1 MTDTIRYEVADRI
14 ATITLNRPERMNA
27 FTWEMVDAWAAA
39 LTEAQSD
46 DKVFVVIVTGAGK
59 AFCSGGDI
67 QGMGERGE
75 RTPLQRKTE
84 LAGHVHRIP
93 LALESVDKPVIAA
106 INGAAAGAGLDLALQ
121 CDLRYAA
128 ASARLGETYVRVGLV
143 PGAGGT
149 WFLPRLVGTAK
160 ALELFWTGDLISAEE
175 AERIGM
181 INKVLPDEQLM
192 DHVRTVADKIANALH
207 QARGLSGAAHRS
219 PHQPRSHLVTLRR
232 RFRLGRP
239 QGSGAR
245 LSREAQAEL
254 HRKLT
259 PAPRRERGG
268 RLLQPEHAATAV
280 SRRPVLG
287 YRRSAPQ
294 AAPRPGG
301 EADGAG
307 GLLGARR
314 RASRRLR
321 GRRDRS
327 ING

>member
-1 MTDTIRYEVADRI
+1 MTDVIRYEVTDRI

-75 RTPLQRKTE
+75 RTPLQRKNE

-128 ASARLGETYVRVGLV
+128 VSARLGETYVRVGLV

-192 DHVRTVADKIANALH
+192 DHVRAVADKIASGP
-207 QARGLSGAAHRS
+207 QLSMRFIKRAVYQGQRIDLRTS
-219 PHQPRSHLVTLRR
+219 LDLISSHYAVVSASADHKEAVRAYLEKRKPNFT
-232 RFRLGRP
+232 
-239 QGSGAR
+239 GS
-245 LSREAQAEL
+245 
-254 HRKLT
+254 
-259 PAPRRERGG
+259 
-268 RLLQPEHAATAV
+268 
-280 SRRPVLG
+280 
-287 YRRSAPQ
+287 
-294 AAPRPGG
+294 
-301 EADGAG
+301 
-307 GLLGARR
+307 
-314 RASRRLR
+314 
-321 GRRDRS
+321 
-327 ING
+327 